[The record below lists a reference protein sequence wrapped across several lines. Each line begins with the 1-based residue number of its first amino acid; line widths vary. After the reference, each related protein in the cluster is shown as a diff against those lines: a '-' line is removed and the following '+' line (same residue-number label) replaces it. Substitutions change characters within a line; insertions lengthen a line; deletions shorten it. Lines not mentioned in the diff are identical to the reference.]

1 MTTHK
6 ICLPRLF
13 LSLLCLLA
21 VVTSIHAQQKQETA
35 PTVQD
40 DEDVLR
46 ISTELVQTDVVVLD
60 KQGHF
65 VEGLKPEQFELKVD
79 GKPQPIAFFESV
91 TAWTADED
99 AQLAAA
105 RGGSC
110 TPTTTTKDSPAP
122 TVVKRGRT
130 VIFFVD
136 DLHMSN
142 DSMVRVRKLLL
153 RFIDK
158 EMDKDDL
165 VAIASAAGSI
175 GFLQQFTNNK
185 AVLRAAADR
194 LTYHPYTVGDT
205 QRPSMS
211 EFQAQSID
219 RGEPDILDTF
229 VEQVIRENPRMPRD
243 LAESTVRNRAGQILK
258 QSTLVTVSMLG
269 SLDSLMRTST
279 RLPGRKLAI
288 FLSDGFALD
297 TRNSDAQNR
306 LRRVTT
312 SAARAGVVI
321 YTLDARGL
329 VTGAPDPT
337 QEEAFDPH
345 GRFARA
351 TATAEISHTQDGLV
365 TLSEDTGG
373 CVYLNSNS
381 LYPGL
386 ARALEEISHYYLLS
400 WRPDPETNRGGKFRR
415 FDVSVVGRPELKV
428 RARRG
433 FLSDEVK
440 PVAKEGSGKAAAAAT
455 PAPVKTA
462 DDELRSAVND
472 LLPRKGVPTFLSV
485 GYLDLPEKV
494 AMLTVAMK
502 VPGDA
507 LTYEQAADKFDATVD
522 VFGGVFDDKGQPVSS
537 FKDVLKVTA
546 GSNDPANLRN
556 QKVVYTSQATVK
568 PGLYQVRVASRD
580 AQSKRTGSATEWIEI
595 PDLTKSGLS
604 MSGLF
609 ISELKVG
616 QTQTDEE
623 ALKLPN
629 LSIDRRFAKTSKLLF
644 LTYIYN
650 ASRGTTGTDTPDVA
664 IQIQV
669 LSDVKPVIRTQM
681 LKVSTEGLTDLARL
695 PYSAAIPLTSM
706 PAGRYTLQ
714 LTIADRVAKTSAS
727 QSINFEIE

>member
-6 ICLPRLF
+6 NYLTRLLF
-13 LSLLCLLA
+13 SLLCLCA
-21 VVTSIHAQQKQETA
+21 AVTSICAQQKQEPA
-35 PTVQD
+35 ATVQE

-99 AQLAAA
+99 TQLAAA
-105 RGGSC
+105 RGGSR
-110 TPTTTTKDSPAP
+110 TPTAVKDSPAP
-122 TVVKRGRT
+122 TVKRGRT
-130 VIFFVD
+130 IIFFVD

-153 RFIDK
+153 RFINT
-158 EMDKDDL
+158 EMDKNDL

-185 AVLRAAADR
+185 AVLRAAAAR

-211 EFQAQSID
+211 EFQAQSVE
-219 RGEPDILDTF
+219 RGEPDILDNF
-229 VEQVIRENPRMPRD
+229 VEQLLRENPRMPRS
-243 LAESTVRNRAGQILK
+243 LAESTVRNRAEQILK
-258 QSTLVTVSMLG
+258 QSTLVTASMLG
-269 SLDSLMRTST
+269 SLDSLMHTST

-297 TRNSDAQNR
+297 TRSSDTQNR

-312 SAARAGVVI
+312 DAARAGVVI

-351 TATAEISHTQDGLV
+351 TVTAEISHTQDGLV

-373 CVYLNSNS
+373 RVYLNSNS

-386 ARALEEISHYYLLS
+386 AIALGEISRYYLLS

-433 FLSDEVK
+433 FLNEEAK
-440 PVAKEGSGKAAAAAT
+440 LVAKEGSGKAAAAAVAS
-455 PAPVKTA
+455 APVKTA

-485 GYLDLPEKV
+485 SYLDLPEKV

-502 VPGDA
+502 IPGDA
-507 LTYEQAADKFDATVD
+507 LTYDQAADKFDATVD

-595 PDLTKSGLS
+595 PDLTKGGLA
-604 MSGLF
+604 MSGF
-609 ISELKVG
+609 FVSELKAG

-623 ALKLPN
+623 ALKLTN

-650 ASRGTTGTDTPDVA
+650 AARGATGTDAPDVA

-669 LSDVKPVIRTQM
+669 LSDVKPVLRTQM
-681 LKVSTEGLTDLARL
+681 MKVSTEGLTDLARL

-714 LTIADRVAKTSAS
+714 LTVADRVAKTSAS
-727 QSINFEIE
+727 QSLNFEIE

>member
-1 MTTHK
+1 
-6 ICLPRLF
+6 
-13 LSLLCLLA
+13 
-21 VVTSIHAQQKQETA
+21 
-35 PTVQD
+35 
-40 DEDVLR
+40 
-46 ISTELVQTDVVVLD
+46 
-60 KQGHF
+60 
-65 VEGLKPEQFELKVD
+65 
-79 GKPQPIAFFESV
+79 
-91 TAWTADED
+91 
-99 AQLAAA
+99 
-105 RGGSC
+105 
-110 TPTTTTKDSPAP
+110 
-122 TVVKRGRT
+122 
-130 VIFFVD
+130 
-136 DLHMSN
+136 
-142 DSMVRVRKLLL
+142 
-153 RFIDK
+153 
-158 EMDKDDL
+158 
-165 VAIASAAGSI
+165 
-175 GFLQQFTNNK
+175 
-185 AVLRAAADR
+185 
-194 LTYHPYTVGDT
+194 
-205 QRPSMS
+205 
-211 EFQAQSID
+211 
-219 RGEPDILDTF
+219 
-229 VEQVIRENPRMPRD
+229 
-243 LAESTVRNRAGQILK
+243 
-258 QSTLVTVSMLG
+258 
-269 SLDSLMRTST
+269 
-279 RLPGRKLAI
+279 
-288 FLSDGFALD
+288 
-297 TRNSDAQNR
+297 
-306 LRRVTT
+306 
-312 SAARAGVVI
+312 VVI

-373 CVYLNSNS
+373 RVYLNSNS

-386 ARALEEISHYYLLS
+386 ALALGEISRYYLIS

-415 FDVSVVGRPELKV
+415 LDVSVVGRSDLKV

-433 FLSDEVK
+433 FLNEEAK
-440 PVAKEGSGKAAAAAT
+440 PVAKEGSGKAAAAAAVV

-507 LTYEQAADKFDATVD
+507 LTYEPAADKYNATVD
-522 VFGGVFDDKGQPVSS
+522 VLGGVFDDKGQPVSS

-546 GSNDPANLRN
+546 GTTDQDSLRN

-595 PDLTKSGLS
+595 PDLSKGGLS

-609 ISELKVG
+609 ISELKAG

-623 ALKLPN
+623 ALKLAN
-629 LSIDRRFAKTSKLLF
+629 LSIDHRFAKTSKLLF

-650 ASRGTTGTDTPDVA
+650 ASRGATGTDAPDVA

-669 LSDVKPVIRTQM
+669 LSDVKPVLRTQM
-681 LKVSTEGLTDLARL
+681 LKISTDGLTDLARL

-714 LTIADRVAKTSAS
+714 ITVTDRVAKRSAT
-727 QSINFEIE
+727 QSVNFEIE